1 MKQYRGYLIDLD
13 GTVYRGNEVIESAI
27 PFIKSLN
34 ENHTPYLFVT
44 NNSSKTARQIAKKLN
59 DMGIETTEDHVMT
72 SSMATAQ
79 YIKREMPTKSVFV
92 IGEHGLHQA
101 LKEEQIEVIHVDN
114 QMKAD
119 IVVIGIDRSITYEKL
134 ALASIHIQNGAI
146 FLSTNQDAAIPTERG
161 LLPGN
166 GSFTSVLT
174 KSTGVTPTFI
184 GKPQPEIILQSLEK
198 LKLQKEDVLMI
209 GDNYQTDILA
219 GIQSGL
225 DTLLVFTGVSQLSDL
240 NTFNVKPTYYTD
252 NLNNLPFNHYF

>member
-1 MKQYRGYLIDLD
+1 MKQYKGYLIDLD

-27 PFIKSLN
+27 PFIKTLN
-34 ENHTPYLFVT
+34 ENRIPYLFVT
-44 NNSSKTARQIAKKLN
+44 NNSSKTAKQIAEKLN
-59 DMGIETTEDHVMT
+59 YMGIETTEEHVMT

-79 YIKREMPTKSVFV
+79 YIKREMPTKRAFV
-92 IGEHGLHQA
+92 IGELGLYQA
-101 LKEEQIEVIHVDN
+101 LKEEQIEMIHTDH
-114 QMKAD
+114 QTKAD

-166 GSFTSVLT
+166 GSLTSVLT
-174 KSTGVTPTFI
+174 TSTGVTPTFI
-184 GKPQPEIILQSLEK
+184 GKPQPEIILQSLKK
-198 LKLQKEDVLMI
+198 LKLQKEEVLMI

-240 NTFNVKPTYYTD
+240 KNFNVQPTYYTE
-252 NLNNLPFNHYF
+252 NLQKLLDGYYY